1 MVIEQKGTF
10 RSLCSSKELQV
21 KSNTGQE
28 TVMNTKSPIRV
39 IKRHNRQQASTQNT
53 AATNATTTKKTAQEA
68 ARDVVSTVTEWV
80 NEFQQKRRTETKQ
93 AIKQLFSE
101 PTPRPSEA

>member
-10 RSLCSSKELQV
+10 RSLCSSKGIQDRQP
-21 KSNTGQE
+21 GQE

-39 IKRHNRQQASTQNT
+39 IKRHNRQQAPTQNT

-101 PTPRPSEA
+101 TTPRPSE